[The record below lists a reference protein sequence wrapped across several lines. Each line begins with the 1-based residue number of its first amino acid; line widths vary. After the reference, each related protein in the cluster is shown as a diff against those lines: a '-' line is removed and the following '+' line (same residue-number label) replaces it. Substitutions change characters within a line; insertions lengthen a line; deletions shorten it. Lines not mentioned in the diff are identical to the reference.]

1 MTTLVTMPAER
12 FDGWAAETNA
22 DYAADNVT
30 AGRWPRRGAV
40 ERAHAEFRH
49 LLPQGR
55 QTPGHFF
62 YEIREGSSE
71 EAVGSLWFAVVG
83 EGEAR
88 SGYVYNVRVQPAW
101 RGRGHARAALLEVER
116 IAAGM
121 GLTAIALHV
130 FGFNAPAQALYRS
143 LGYGITGFN
152 MRKPLRT
159 GAEED

>member
-1 MTTLVTMPAER
+1 MTTLVAMPAHR
-12 FDGWAAETNA
+12 FDGWAEETNA

-30 AGRWPRRGAV
+30 AGRWPRRRAA
-40 ERAHAEFRH
+40 ERARAEFNR
-49 LLPQGR
+49 LLPQGM
-55 QTPGHFF
+55 QTPGHYF
-62 YEIREGSSE
+62 YEIRDGGE
-71 EAVGSLWFAVVG
+71 EPVGSLWFAVIG

-88 SGYVYNVRVQPAW
+88 SGYVYNVRVHPAW

-116 IAAGM
+116 VAAGM
-121 GLTAIALHV
+121 GLAAVALHV

-159 GAEED
+159 DDD